1 MSEGGFKR
9 LNPAEIVWEEWAKRK
24 HVSESFL
31 DQLKLDVKER
41 GVVEPIIVRVKE
53 GKYYGVCGWQ
63 RCQAAVKAGLESV
76 PCIVKEFKD
85 EEAVLANLAE
95 NAYRSDMHP
104 LDLAERVAYAVEK
117 KGLTVLEVGKALRVG
132 PDKVKHLLDLLKLP
146 KEVLD
151 VVAEA
156 PSGWTKYLELLPLKD
171 RVEECVKLAKTIRDE
186 GPSKED
192 VKWMVQKILEGKPAE
207 EVEAGVQPLQAVKPV
222 EAGVKAEAGFQA
234 EAVKTVEAGLQPV
247 KPMEGVKA
255 AEAVPA
261 GAELQPVKPV
271 EAGVQPIE
279 GVEAGV
285 KPPVSGEAER
295 AEAEVHA
302 AEEAVRAKLEAVKR
316 ELEKVKAEAEAYRKV
331 AEDAKI
337 EVEKLKHELEKVK
350 EAGAATFPLEVD
362 AVKGLM
368 ARIREAV
375 RTRKIR
381 GDGVIGIFMAL
392 VEGIT
397 PFIDP
402 LGPFGGWAVSAEKMK
417 ELKQYLLGEVA
428 YYGREACGICDFEF
442 GKEEVPTD
450 YAIVHASCLSR
461 VPRRRSFP

>member
-1 MSEGGFKR
+1 LSAVKPEELKW

-24 HVSESFL
+24 HVNESFL
-31 DQLKLDVKER
+31 DQLKLDVEER
-41 GVVEPIIVRVKE
+41 GVVEPIVVRVKE

-63 RCQAAVKAGLESV
+63 RCQAALKARLERV
-76 PCIVKEFKD
+76 PCIVKEVG
-85 EEAVLANLAE
+85 EGEALLINLAE
-95 NAYRSDMHP
+95 NAYKDDIHP
-104 LDLAERVAYAVEK
+104 LDLAERVAHAVNNA
-117 KGLTVLEVGKALRVG
+117 GLTVLDVGKALRVG
-132 PDKVKHLLDLLKLP
+132 PGKVHHLLDLLKLP

-156 PSGWTKYLELLPLKD
+156 PSGWTKYLELLPIKD
-171 RVEECVKLAKTIRDE
+171 RVEECVKLARTIHSENLSR
-186 GPSKED
+186 ED
-192 VKWMVQKILEGKPAE
+192 VRHTVQKILEGKPVE
-207 EVEAGVQPLQAVKPV
+207 EVEAEV

-247 KPMEGVKA
+247 KPMEEVKA

-261 GAELQPVKPV
+261 EAESVEAGLQPVKPV
-271 EAGVQPIE
+271 EAEAIE
-279 GVEAGV
+279 GV

-302 AEEAVRAKLEAVKR
+302 AEEAVRAKLEAVER
-316 ELEKVKAEAEAYRKV
+316 ELEKVKGEAEAYRKV

-375 RTRKIR
+375 RTRRIR
-381 GDGVIGIFMAL
+381 GDEVTSIFMAL

-397 PFIDP
+397 PFIDR
-402 LGPFGGWAVSAEKMK
+402 LGPLAHIAVGEERMES
-417 ELKQYLLGEVA
+417 LKQHLLGEVA
-428 YYGREACGICDFEF
+428 FYGREACGICDFEF
-442 GKEEVPTD
+442 GKEEIPTD

-461 VPRRRSFP
+461 IKPRRAFP

>member
-1 MSEGGFKR
+1 LSAVKPEELKW

-24 HVSESFL
+24 HVNESFL
-31 DQLKLDVKER
+31 DQLKLDVEER
-41 GVVEPIIVRVKE
+41 GVVEPIVVRVKE

-63 RCQAAVKAGLESV
+63 RCQAALKARLERV
-76 PCIVKEFKD
+76 PCIVKEVG
-85 EEAVLANLAE
+85 EGEALLINLAE
-95 NAYRSDMHP
+95 NAYKDDIHP
-104 LDLAERVAYAVEK
+104 LDLAERVAHAVNNA
-117 KGLTVLEVGKALRVG
+117 GLTVLDVGKALRVG
-132 PDKVKHLLDLLKLP
+132 PGKVHHLLDLLKLP

-156 PSGWTKYLELLPLKD
+156 PSGWTKYLELLPIKD
-171 RVEECVKLAKTIRDE
+171 RVEECVKLARTIHSENLSR
-186 GPSKED
+186 ED
-192 VKWMVQKILEGKPAE
+192 VRHTVQKILEGKPVE
-207 EVEAGVQPLQAVKPV
+207 EVEAEV

-247 KPMEGVKA
+247 KPMEEVKA

-261 GAELQPVKPV
+261 EAESVEAGLQPVKPV
-271 EAGVQPIE
+271 EAEAIE
-279 GVEAGV
+279 GV

-302 AEEAVRAKLEAVKR
+302 AEEAVRAKLEAVER
-316 ELEKVKAEAEAYRKV
+316 ELEKVKGEAEAYRKV

-461 VPRRRSFP
+461 IPRRRSFP